1 MMIMIETT
9 VSSAAVIVNHLPM
22 DYKRS
27 HQDGQEG
34 HQGLSTRHTKST
46 LHASIK
52 LKPQLQ
58 SIKSFFARSCAHRT
72 RSGPDR
78 QRKVCRVIL
87 GFRVIRLSRFYLTLD
102 PRREYGSLGGTHL

>member
-9 VSSAAVIVNHLPM
+9 VSSAAVIVDHIPM

-27 HQDGQEG
+27 RQDGQEG

-58 SIKSFFARSCAHRT
+58 SIKSFFCKELRS
-72 RSGPDR
+72 
-78 QRKVCRVIL
+78 
-87 GFRVIRLSRFYLTLD
+87 
-102 PRREYGSLGGTHL
+102 